1 MDHPVYLGVHVANDL
16 KKDEIK
22 NKPDL
27 LNDFYGRVVEFLKC
41 ACVEIQKRFDFNDPI
56 LPKIACLMP
65 KKALSQK
72 ERENTPTLMPL
83 MERLKRIATDDL
95 ENWQKI
101 DDEWREI
108 MQLQVTKFNNSRM

>member
-1 MDHPVYLGVHVANDL
+1 
-16 KKDEIK
+16 
-22 NKPDL
+22 
-27 LNDFYGRVVEFLKC
+27 
-41 ACVEIQKRFDFNDPI
+41 
-56 LPKIACLMP
+56 MP

-83 MERLKRIATDDL
+83 IDLLKRIATDDL